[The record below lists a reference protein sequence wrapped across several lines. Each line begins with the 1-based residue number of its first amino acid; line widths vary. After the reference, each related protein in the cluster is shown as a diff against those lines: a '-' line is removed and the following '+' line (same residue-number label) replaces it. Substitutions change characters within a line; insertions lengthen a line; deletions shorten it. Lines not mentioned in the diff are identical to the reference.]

1 MDKYGLENMGTMG
14 NIGNL
19 EAPCRPAI
27 KREGENPGESGSTWT
42 LHIRLAA
49 KLPTFPSFLTGLKF
63 QAKMGE
69 TPMERNGGVLFLDG
83 HPIPNPTWDPGGA
96 ETLNRSWDYL
106 PTSSGESRISEPS
119 TERPWV
125 VESSPD
131 GPPFLSFS
139 IPSFHNQNNQ
149 INHVFFYIHH
159 LEMNTKKKKTLN
171 PQRRLKYLCTGT

>member
-131 GPPFLSFS
+131 GPPFLSIS

-149 INHVFFYIHH
+149 INQVFFYIHH
-159 LEMNTKKKKTLN
+159 LEMNTKKKNALN